1 MLLELLE
8 SAQSP
13 ELLEWIQSKPIILD
27 SFLQNHKVHCA
38 FYQNMN
44 SMVMTETS
52 VCVCVCVYPAYFTNL
67 KVPGDT
73 KRKDVLLNSPLI
85 LHR

>member
-13 ELLEWIQSKPIILD
+13 ELLEWIQSEPIILD

-38 FYQNMN
+38 FYQNMD

-52 VCVCVCVYPAYFTNL
+52 LCVCVCVCVCVACHKNL
-67 KVPGDT
+67 HLDVPCGLVG
-73 KRKDVLLNSPLI
+73 KDLA
-85 LHR
+85 